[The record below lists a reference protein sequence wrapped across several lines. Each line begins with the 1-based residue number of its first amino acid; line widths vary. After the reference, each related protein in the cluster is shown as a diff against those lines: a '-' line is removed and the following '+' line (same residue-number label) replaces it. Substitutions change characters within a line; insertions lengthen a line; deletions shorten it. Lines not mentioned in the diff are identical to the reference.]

1 MNRYS
6 MPMLRPNGDGLTVR
20 WKCAN
25 SHPEMLASKA
35 ARTNAVTLTRK
46 VSIPIAS
53 GIVDPPL
60 TARRARPARES
71 SKCVIATAAR
81 TTMIQSR

>member
-25 SHPEMLASKA
+25 SQPETLASSA
-35 ARTNAVTLTRK
+35 ASTNAVDLD
-46 VSIPIAS
+46 AE
-53 GIVDPPL
+53 GVDAHRL
-60 TARRARPARES
+60 GHRRAALERAHRAAGARVEQ
-71 SKCVIATAAR
+71 VR
-81 TTMIQSR
+81 DGDRGQRRR